1 MKCPHPFIQWG
12 FAWRK
17 ALPFTQNYDN
27 NHPSANI
34 CATSHSA
41 KPEQSAVVA
50 QRKGMQLRLLLCSG
64 SATLG
69 YWLHTIPEGQVTPA
83 RAVRPLSCTLLGTL
97 PFLVSAWLLLHVQAD
112 QGRQCSQAAAESG
125 HLTPV
130 LSSCCFGLY
139 L

>member
-17 ALPFTQNYDN
+17 ALLFTQNYDK

-69 YWLHTIPEGQVTPA
+69 YWLRAIPEGQVTPA

-97 PFLVSAWLLLHVQAD
+97 PSWCLPGSSCMSRQIREGSALRLLLK
-112 QGRQCSQAAAESG
+112 AAI
-125 HLTPV
+125 
-130 LSSCCFGLY
+130 
-139 L
+139 